1 MEEIILQPQQEAV
14 MITERIRAN
23 GKIAV
28 SAVCN
33 VGKDLRYMKIEELY
47 KHMGYD
53 SFEDYAER
61 EFSLKRRQAYQYI
74 SVYENLGEE
83 FVQSNAQLGITKL
96 ALLTQINTEER
107 NEIMEE
113 NDLNGMT
120 VNEVKELI
128 EKCRVQGEQLS
139 LLEDENQK
147 LKQKTPADMKDRIT
161 ELEKANKRL
170 MDKIDETEQKAAASR
185 KSEESACGKLSI
197 MKTDSEMQKQK
208 IEQLEKKIGELES
221 RPVEVAVKEVIK
233 EVPDQKALEK
243 KDKVIEKL
251 RKQYNNLSAERAQE
265 IQELKK
271 SYEAKLEEMQ
281 NSKAE
286 AADNSDKNSFKS
298 FYTSAYKEINGLL
311 EFVKE
316 SEGGD
321 RKSYI
326 TAIEKLLCAISDTID
341 KLKAGDDT

>member
-53 SFEDYAER
+53 SFEDYAEK

-96 ALLTQINTEER
+96 ALLTQVNVEER
-107 NEIMEE
+107 NEIMCD
-113 NDLNGMT
+113 NDLAGMT
-120 VNEVKELI
+120 VNEVKDLI
-128 EKCRVQGEQLS
+128 EKCRMQGEQLS
-139 LLEDENQK
+139 FLENENQK
-147 LKQKTPADMKDRIT
+147 LKQKTPADMKERI
-161 ELEKANKRL
+161 EDLERANKRL
-170 MDKIDETEQKAAASR
+170 MDKIDEAEQKAAESR

-208 IEQLEKKIGELES
+208 IEQLEKKIGELEN
-221 RPVEVAVKEVIK
+221 RPVDVAVKEVIK
-233 EVPDQKALEK
+233 EVPDTKEIEK
-243 KDKVIEKL
+243 KDKLIEKL

-271 SYEAKLEEMQ
+271 SYEAKLEQ
-281 NSKAE
+281 IRNSPGE
-286 AADNSDKNSFKS
+286 SADSADKNSFKS

>member
-33 VGKDLRYMKIEELY
+33 IGKDLRYMKIEELY

-53 SFEDYAER
+53 SFEDYAEK

-139 LLEDENQK
+139 LLEDENEK

-170 MDKIDETEQKAAASR
+170 MDKIDEAEQKAAASR

-208 IEQLEKKIGELES
+208 IEQLKKKIGELES

-243 KDKVIEKL
+243 KDKEIEKL

-265 IQELKK
+265 IQDLKK
-271 SYEAKLEEMQ
+271 SYEAKLEEMK

-316 SEGGD
+316 SEGSD
-321 RKSYI
+321 RQTYI
-326 TAIEKLLCAISDTID
+326 AAVEKLMYAVSDTLD
-341 KLKAGDDT
+341 NLKAGE

>member
-1 MEEIILQPQQEAV
+1 MEKVILQPQQEAV

-28 SAVCN
+28 GAVCN
-33 VGKDLRYMKIEELY
+33 IGKDLRYMNIEKLY

-53 SFEDYAER
+53 SFEDYAEK

-96 ALLTQINTEER
+96 ALLTQINVEER

-113 NDLNGMT
+113 NDLDGMT

-128 EKCRVQGEQLS
+128 DKCRVQGEQLS

-147 LKQKTPADMKDRIT
+147 LKQRAPDDMKDRIE

-170 MDKIDETEQKAAASR
+170 MDKIDEAEQKAAASR

-243 KDKVIEKL
+243 KDKEIEKL

-265 IQELKK
+265 IQDLKK
-271 SYEAKLEEMQ
+271 SYEAKLEEMR
-281 NSKAE
+281 NSEE
-286 AADNSDKNSFKS
+286 ASGNTDKNSFKS

-316 SEGGD
+316 SEGSD
-321 RKSYI
+321 RQAYI
-326 TAIEKLLCAISDTID
+326 VAVEKLLYAVSDSLD
-341 KLKAGDDT
+341 SLKAGEDT